1 MQSAP
6 VSRNAAPMIETADLL
21 PGTAAT
27 PSTPWQPALLLR
39 EQTAR
44 ETDRARPVLYV
55 HGATFPSDCSIMFRF
70 GGLSWADALNRD
82 GFAVFGFDFAGFGG
96 SERYPEMAFAAP
108 PPGPPLGRVDIGAL
122 QVERAALAVL
132 ARTGAKRLSLVAH
145 SWGTMPAARF
155 AAAHPELV
163 ARLVFFG
170 PIVRRM
176 QTADPPAFDP
186 WRRVTLDEQFAR
198 FTADVPPGRPAVL
211 EMDDW
216 PAWSACYLAS
226 DPASG
231 THTPPAVKTPNGPV
245 ADIAAAWAGR
255 LGYDPAQL
263 RTPVAMIRGEWDS
276 LSTDADAAW
285 LRGALTAT
293 TLQDVV
299 IKRGTHL
306 MHLEQSR
313 HALYAETSRFLKE
326 AS

>member
-1 MQSAP
+1 MQPAS
-6 VSRNAAPMIETADLL
+6 VHAATPMIETAELL
-21 PGTAAT
+21 PGMPATA
-27 PSTPWQPALLLR
+27 STPWQPALLLR

-44 ETDRARPVLYV
+44 EADRARPVLYV
-55 HGATFPSDCSIMFRF
+55 HGATFPSDCSIMFRLS
-70 GGLSWADALNRD
+70 GLSWADALNRE

-96 SERYPEMAFAAP
+96 SERYPEMALAAP
-108 PPGPPLGRVDIGAL
+108 PPGPPLGRVDIAAP

-132 ARTGAKRLSLVAH
+132 ARTGTKRLSLVAH
-145 SWGTMPAARF
+145 SWGTMAAARF
-155 AAAHPELV
+155 ASAHPELV

-170 PIVRRM
+170 PIVRRA
-176 QTADPPAFDP
+176 QALETPDFGP

-198 FTADVPPGRPAVL
+198 FTADVPAGRPAVL

-216 PAWSACYLAS
+216 PAWSARYLAS

-231 THTPPAVKTPNGPV
+231 THTPRAVQTPNGPV

-293 TLQDVV
+293 TLHDVV
-299 IKRGTHL
+299 VKRGTHL
-306 MHLEQSR
+306 MHFEQSR
-313 HALYAETSRFLKE
+313 HALYAETNRFLKE